1 MSTERKKVLE
11 LLAGGKITTQ
21 EAEQLLEKLEA
32 IAANRPEPQP
42 APNGEIPAVGKQPRF
57 LRILVEKPGHE
68 QVNVRLPLSLCRT
81 GKLFAFL
88 PTRVS
93 ERLAERGIDLSG
105 FNALQGEDLEE
116 ALRTINIDVEKDD
129 GKKVRVFC
137 E

>member
-1 MSTERKKVLE
+1 MSEERKKVLE
-11 LLAGGKITTQ
+11 MLAGGKITAE
-21 EAEQLLEKLEA
+21 EAEKLLEKLEGSSTGRSQPPVA
-32 IAANRPEPQP
+32 GRSDAAG
-42 APNGEIPAVGKQPRF
+42 AKQPRF
-57 LRILVEKPGHE
+57 LRILVEKPGQE
-68 QVNVRLPLSLCRT
+68 QVNVRVPLSLCRT

-105 FNALQGEDLEE
+105 FNSLRGEDLEE
-116 ALRTINIDVEKDD
+116 ALRTVNIDVEKGD